1 MTRLL
6 DIVER
11 RVDKKVVPL
20 RTNIHPTAIVHPNAR
35 LGAGVQIGPYAII
48 GENVEIGD
56 ETQVGPHCVI
66 EGWTCIGKRNRIYT
80 GAVVGNEPQDLKFR
94 GEKSY
99 LFIGDN
105 NLIREY
111 ASISRGTAGGGGETR
126 LGNNNLIMSYVHVA
140 HDVQMGSHV
149 VVGHGSGIAGHVTI
163 EDRVI
168 IGGIVGVHQF
178 SKIGRLAMLG
188 AHSMITK
195 DVPPYTLVDGNPA
208 KAFGPNIVGLRRNGY
223 SPEVRLEIQRALRI
237 LYRTGYSVSKAIE
250 VMEQELA
257 GCQEIDHFIRFL
269 RSCDRGICR

>member
-1 MTRLL
+1 M
-6 DIVER
+6 
-11 RVDKKVVPL
+11 
-20 RTNIHPTAIVHPNAR
+20 
-35 LGAGVQIGPYAII
+35 
-48 GENVEIGD
+48 
-56 ETQVGPHCVI
+56 
-66 EGWTCIGKRNRIYT
+66 
-80 GAVVGNEPQDLKFR
+80 
-94 GEKSY
+94 
-99 LFIGDN
+99 
-105 NLIREY
+105 
-111 ASISRGTAGGGGETR
+111 
-126 LGNNNLIMSYVHVA
+126 
-140 HDVQMGSHV
+140 
-149 VVGHGSGIAGHVTI
+149 TI

-269 RSCDRGICR
+269 RSCDRGISSRAASTALRFVLEPARLILLALAYAGAKLILPLLFRGVRVLRKRIGMLAGYGDLPVAFAIEAQAAGIDVCAIGITADVNPQLKQYVAAYREISLGQWQQVIDTLRAYGVQDLVLLGSGKVLGSAYNGGRHFRQVVGALQARNDDRMILAL